1 MEESKNKR
9 EEEEKKEK
17 KEKEQK
23 VIEIISESKKNDY
36 IVDETYNIYGENIN
50 CIENILKFI
59 KEKKNESL
67 YFYVKKINKLM
78 EKNYPRISFKKSNK
92 KNVGI
97 IKTTKTYTSDN
108 RNTKYFNIQISQSIE
123 INENNV
129 EDHIELNY
137 KKFKRKFLDK
147 ELFTKTFLL
156 NYNYNDINEKRIFKN
171 VKRCSF
177 T

>member
-1 MEESKNKR
+1 
-9 EEEEKKEK
+9 
-17 KEKEQK
+17 
-23 VIEIISESKKNDY
+23 
-36 IVDETYNIYGENIN
+36 
-50 CIENILKFI
+50 LKFI
-59 KEKKNESL
+59 KEKNESL

-92 KNVGI
+92 NNVGI

-137 KKFKRKFLDK
+137 KK
-147 ELFTKTFLL
+147 
-156 NYNYNDINEKRIFKN
+156 I
-171 VKRCSF
+171 
-177 T
+177 